1 MAGKSREPREAAK
14 LPNTSV
20 KAAPKTVVRATTAP
34 DLHPNDE
41 NVIRAA
47 ATPDPHPN
55 DKNDTSG
62 PATLTPYERMKK
74 LVAAKDDR
82 TDTVVMN
89 TVEGLKARLQEQ
101 DRSGSG
107 AVSGVIRMRLLW
119 VSDHTCKQRNLVRL
133 HLVDANAPESLEDQ
147 LKMTKRQ
154 GSTNY
159 SSGEMEH
166 LLALVRQHLPAT
178 KPEWIDVSAA
188 YNATKEPRWKRR
200 GAVSLKR
207 KFRSMGLPS
216 KRGDSRWA
224 DATRWVHDDEAAT
237 SESD

>member
-34 DLHPNDE
+34 DLHPNDD

-62 PATLTPYERMKK
+62 PATLTPYKRMKK

-89 TVEGLKARLQEQ
+89 TVEGMRCLCTIFP
-101 DRSGSG
+101 G
-107 AVSGVIRMRLLW
+107 A
-119 VSDHTCKQRNLVRL
+119 
-133 HLVDANAPESLEDQ
+133 
-147 LKMTKRQ
+147 
-154 GSTNY
+154 
-159 SSGEMEH
+159 
-166 LLALVRQHLPAT
+166 
-178 KPEWIDVSAA
+178 
-188 YNATKEPRWKRR
+188 
-200 GAVSLKR
+200 
-207 KFRSMGLPS
+207 
-216 KRGDSRWA
+216 
-224 DATRWVHDDEAAT
+224 
-237 SESD
+237 

>member
-20 KAAPKTVVRATTAP
+20 KAAPKTFVRAATAP
-34 DLHPNDE
+34 DLHPNDENVIRAATAPDVHPNDE

-55 DKNDTSG
+55 DENDTSG
-62 PATLTPYERMKK
+62 PATPTPYERMKK

-107 AVSGVIRMRLLW
+107 AVSGETPLGFGSHV
-119 VSDHTCKQRNLVRL
+119 Q
-133 HLVDANAPESLEDQ
+133 AAEF
-147 LKMTKRQ
+147 
-154 GSTNY
+154 GST
-159 SSGEMEH
+159 SSCE
-166 LLALVRQHLPAT
+166 
-178 KPEWIDVSAA
+178 
-188 YNATKEPRWKRR
+188 
-200 GAVSLKR
+200 
-207 KFRSMGLPS
+207 
-216 KRGDSRWA
+216 
-224 DATRWVHDDEAAT
+224 
-237 SESD
+237 

>member
-34 DLHPNDE
+34 DLHPNDD

-89 TVEGLKARLQEQ
+89 TVE
-101 DRSGSG
+101 
-107 AVSGVIRMRLLW
+107 
-119 VSDHTCKQRNLVRL
+119 
-133 HLVDANAPESLEDQ
+133 
-147 LKMTKRQ
+147 
-154 GSTNY
+154 
-159 SSGEMEH
+159 
-166 LLALVRQHLPAT
+166 
-178 KPEWIDVSAA
+178 
-188 YNATKEPRWKRR
+188 
-200 GAVSLKR
+200 
-207 KFRSMGLPS
+207 
-216 KRGDSRWA
+216 
-224 DATRWVHDDEAAT
+224 DATRWVQTMMKQQRQRAIERRIT
-237 SESD
+237 ETPPSQV